1 MTRKDEK
8 RVKQKTMKRRDRPRT
23 RETVPYEKQVK
34 EFTWEIVLDRFEN
47 ELWRF
52 QGEQSWPTPEDPPS
66 KMWDV
71 ADSPPERKSAWLRG
85 YETGTS
91 HAETVIDRLIYRG
104 LLEIN
109 KDEITREAFE
119 LMHVKAEDIQYDEHL
134 RELSTQQDRENQ
146 ANRLRE
152 IGRRIHKMASA
163 EYRKRHRFPDKI
175 DELKGIVSRLFSEQ
189 DTDRIPEKKL
199 ARELGLK
206 GVELAALLEYA
217 KDRHVI
223 KEYGRDNGKIVFQRW
238 PQN

>member
-1 MTRKDEK
+1 MKK
-8 RVKQKTMKRRDRPRT
+8 RTGKKHGRPRR
-23 RETVPYEKQVK
+23 RETVPYEKQLK

-52 QGEQSWPTPEDPPS
+52 QGEQSWRMPEDPPS
-66 KMWDV
+66 RLWDV
-71 ADSPPERKSAWLRG
+71 SDSPPERRSAWLRG

-109 KDEITREAFE
+109 KNEIAREAFE
-119 LMHVKAEDIQYDEHL
+119 LMHAKAEDIHYDEHL

-152 IGRRIHKMASA
+152 IGRHIHQITPADS
-163 EYRKRHRFPDKI
+163 RKKHRLPDKV
-175 DELKGIVSRLFSEQ
+175 DVLKAIVSRLFSQQ

-199 ARELGLK
+199 ARELSLK
-206 GVELAALLEYA
+206 GVELIALLEYA
-217 KDRHVI
+217 KDRRVI
-223 KEYGRDNGKIVFQRW
+223 KEYGRDKGKIVFQRW